1 MVNRKWTFGTLVAV
15 GDSGTQ
21 GLQSGGPLSVIR
33 LFLWQ
38 PVSAAGS
45 IRLLLRGFK
54 DTLPCICRWVC
65 RLSTPPFEF
74 LKTGLRV
81 SPGIDRA
88 RAEDTVFTLFVP
100 RVKVYGT

>member
-45 IRLLLRGFK
+45 IRLL
-54 DTLPCICRWVC
+54 CCVA
-65 RLSTPPFEF
+65 
-74 LKTGLRV
+74 LKTPFLASAGGCV
-81 SPGIDRA
+81 
-88 RAEDTVFTLFVP
+88 VFLP
-100 RVKVYGT
+100 HPSNS